1 MANNNSYF
9 VTDKELEELGKK
21 IVSDLYGNRDII
33 DLKNN
38 GRQLSG
44 NLSALV
50 ERNISGIYSNISSHR
65 SLQNVL
71 INAIRYS
78 VLVEKNMALDAEF
91 KKVREACER
100 RKNMLNIYKRKLNE
114 DKDNQTLITEIEKT
128 TEEIKLLEIKL
139 NEIAEK
145 NSEPPTIKKNILE
158 LAKKAYK
165 LLLRNDKTAEKLYTA
180 VCNGLSVKLEPDHFG
195 YYQRSDNYNN
205 YNNYTQN
212 RYNQYN
218 HSNQYNNQD
227 RYNPQ
232 TQSQTYSQSYRPGYF
247 SRQTEE
253 KKDVYTPPQL
263 QSYRR
268 KY

>member
-9 VTDKELEELGKK
+9 VTDKELDDLGKK
-21 IVSDLYGNRDII
+21 IVSDLYGNRDIVE
-33 DLKNN
+33 LKNN

-44 NLSALV
+44 NLSAMV
-50 ERNISGIYSNISSHR
+50 ERNISGIYSNIQGHR

-78 VLVEKNMALDAEF
+78 VLIEKNMALDAEF

-100 RKNMLNIYKRKLNE
+100 RKNMLNIYQRKLND

-128 TEEIKLLEIKL
+128 TEEIKLLETKL

-165 LLLRNDKTAEKLYTA
+165 LLIRNDKTAEKLYTA
-180 VCNGLSVKLEPDHFG
+180 VCNALSVKLEPDHFG

-205 YNNYTQN
+205 YTQN
-212 RYNQYN
+212 RYNNQSGDRYN
-218 HSNQYNNQD
+218 NNQSGDRYNNQ
-227 RYNPQ
+227 
-232 TQSQTYSQSYRPGYF
+232 SSYRTNYYN
-247 SRQTEE
+247 RQTEE
-253 KKDVYTPPQL
+253 KKDVYVPPQL
-263 QSYRR
+263 QSYR